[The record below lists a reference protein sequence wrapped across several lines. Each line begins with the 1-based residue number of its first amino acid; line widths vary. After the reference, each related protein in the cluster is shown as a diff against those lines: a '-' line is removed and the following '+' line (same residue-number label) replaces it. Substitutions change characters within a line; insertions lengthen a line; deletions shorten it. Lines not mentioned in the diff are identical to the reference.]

1 MPKTPLDDSSSGNAS
16 RIGVPESRPG
26 TTRNVAPETNG
37 PDAIAPETN
46 GPDANGPDANGPD
59 GMVPDVMVPGKSVR
73 SKQFLSAVAVILVL
87 VVATNVYFAKR
98 NHRLLVEN
106 KADAALLRDTNKVR
120 QSWSMLPDGMQLVA
134 EPIDPNDVNALAN
147 VRRYLKRQRTE
158 YLRANY
164 SDAKFGKDDIPGR
177 ADLEY
182 GTAND
187 ALNCEYKETAG
198 GASLRWIA
206 MDGSGPNP
214 IKGIVLEALK
224 QWATKVG
231 TSPVK

>member
-1 MPKTPLDDSSSGNAS
+1 MPNTPQVDPSSLATFSDAAG
-16 RIGVPESRPG
+16 
-26 TTRNVAPETNG
+26 ET
-37 PDAIAPETN
+37 
-46 GPDANGPDANGPD
+46 
-59 GMVPDVMVPGKSVR
+59 VVPGKSVR
-73 SKQFLSAVAVILVL
+73 SKRFLSAVAVICAL
-87 VVATNVYFAKR
+87 VVATNVYYAKR
-98 NHRLLVEN
+98 NHRLLAEN
-106 KADAALLRDTNKVR
+106 TADAALLRDTTKVR
-120 QSWSMLPDGMQLVA
+120 QSWTMLADGMQLVA
-134 EPIDPNDVNALAN
+134 EPIDSSNVKSLAN

-164 SDAKFGKDDIPGR
+164 SDAKFGKEDIPGR

-187 ALNCEYKETAG
+187 ALNCVYKETAT

-214 IKGIVLEALK
+214 IKDIVLEALK